1 MVTKS
6 NKANSKVV
14 ELSVAM
20 PMTRDLIGDIR
31 SIVAE
36 ARRTVVRQVN
46 TTMILAYW
54 LIGRRLI
61 VEEQK
66 GKRAAYGEK
75 TLETVSRELT
85 AEFGHGFGES
95 QLRYCRLFFQAYPGE
110 KQICD
115 TLCDKLSW
123 SHYKLMLGVADP
135 KARAWYLHEA
145 ESRELSV
152 RQLEREIASMAYH
165 RVMAN
170 QIDETDA
177 KLEPLGEVTPRM
189 LLKDP
194 CVAEF
199 LNLQEN
205 LRGKEKKVEQAILD
219 KIEKFILEL
228 GKGFAL
234 VGRQVRV
241 PNGDNNKY
249 IDFVF
254 YNYILRCFVL
264 VDLKTKKLD
273 ARDIGQ
279 MDTYR
284 RMYDGMRKGEDDN
297 PTVGILLC
305 TEINESDVRF
315 SIMSECE
322 QMFATKLMTYMPS
335 KAELLF
341 EIEQAR
347 ARTRISRSN
356 KLLKQTKK
364 RQ

>member
-1 MVTKS
+1 MAIRTKRNIAES
-6 NKANSKVV
+6 TT
-14 ELSVAM
+14 LSTSL
-20 PMTRDLIGDIR
+20 PMTRDVVGDIR

-36 ARRTVVRQVN
+36 ARREVVRHVN
-46 TTMILAYW
+46 STMVLAYW
-54 LIGRRLI
+54 LIGRRLV

-75 TLETVSRELT
+75 VLEAVSRELT
-85 AEFGHGFGES
+85 AEFGHGYGLS
-95 QLRYCRLFFQAYPGE
+95 QLADCRQFFKLYSDE
-110 KQICD
+110 KQI
-115 TLCDKLSW
+115 LHALRGKLTW
-123 SHYKLMLGVADP
+123 THYRLIMRVADP
-135 KARAWYLHEA
+135 KAREYYIRDASE
-145 ESRELSV
+145 RGLSS
-152 RQLEREIASMAYH
+152 RQLDREIASMAYH
-165 RVMAN
+165 RVIAN
-170 QIDETDA
+170 QVEVSAEKT
-177 KLEPLGEVTPRM
+177 EPANEVTPRI

-199 LNLQEN
+199 LNLQEK
-205 LRGKEKKVEQAILD
+205 LRGKEKKVEKAILD
-219 KIEKFILEL
+219 NIEKFILEL

-241 PNGDNNKY
+241 PNGDNDKY

-254 YNYILRCFVL
+254 YNYLLRCFVL

-322 QMFATKLMTYMPS
+322 QMFAAKLMTYMPS
-335 KAELLF
+335 KEELLL

-347 ARTRISRSN
+347 GRKRISKSN
-356 KLLKQTKK
+356 KLAIKH
-364 RQ
+364 